1 MKCEACGQ
9 EIFMAFQCSY
19 CGGQFCAAHRLPE
32 NHNCPKLDVARAQ
45 RQREAD
51 VMSRQSSYQYK
62 VTFGTAT
69 PQRAKG
75 RVYFSPAEIK
85 HLTIAA
91 LLIILVGLLSS
102 LYGSIFPPSVS
113 LPDSI
118 AAFTVILTVSF
129 FIHEIAHKVTAQRKG
144 LWAEFRLTLWGAVM
158 TLIFAF
164 LPIKLISPGAVM
176 IAGPAEKKDI
186 GRVSMAG
193 PITNILLSIGF
204 LSVAIVP
211 SLPSTLVLALLFGGF
226 FNAYLAAFNLIPYGV
241 FDGLKVF
248 HWSKTMWAL
257 MFLASAALTVVG
269 YILFFSYPG

>member
-51 VMSRQSSYQYK
+51 VMSKQSSYQYK
-62 VTFGTAT
+62 VTFGK
-69 PQRAKG
+69 PSRAKG
-75 RVYFSPAEIK
+75 RVYFSPTELK
-85 HLTIAA
+85 HLAIAA
-91 LLIILVGLLSS
+91 LLVIAVGLLTVLNSV
-102 LYGSIFPPSVS
+102 LYSGTPLQAGLPVSIV
-113 LPDSI
+113 
-118 AAFTVILTVSF
+118 AFTVILTVSF

-144 LWAEFRLTLWGAVM
+144 LWAEFRLTLWGAIV

-176 IAGPAEKKDI
+176 VAGAAEKRDI

-193 PITNILLSIGF
+193 PITNIILSAGF
-204 LSVAIVP
+204 LGVAVIP
-211 SLPSTLVLALLFGGF
+211 SPLVSFLLFGAF

-241 FDGLKVF
+241 FDGLKIF
-248 HWSKTMWAL
+248 HWDKTVWTL
-257 MFLASAALTVVG
+257 MFAASAALTVVG
-269 YILFFSYPG
+269 YILYSPYLQ

>member
-1 MKCEACGQ
+1 MKCDACGQ

-62 VTFGTAT
+62 VTMGI
-69 PQRAKG
+69 PPRAKG
-75 RVYFSPAEIK
+75 RIYFSPTEIK

-91 LLIILVGLLSS
+91 LLVIAVGLLTV
-102 LYGSIFPPSVS
+102 LYSGQPLQDGLPVSVV
-113 LPDSI
+113 
-118 AAFTVILTVSF
+118 AFTVILTVSF

-144 LWAEFRLTLWGAVM
+144 LWAEFRLTLWGAVV

-164 LPIKLISPGAVM
+164 LPIKLIAPGAVM
-176 IAGPAEKKDI
+176 IAGPVDKKDI

-193 PITNILLSIGF
+193 PITNIILSAGF
-204 LSVAIVP
+204 LAAALVP
-211 SLPSTLVLALLFGGF
+211 SSLVSFLLFGGF

-241 FDGLKVF
+241 FDGLKIF
-248 HWSKTMWAL
+248 HWDKTVWAL
-257 MFLASAALTVVG
+257 MFAASAALTVVG
-269 YILFFSYPG
+269 YILYSPYLQ

>member
-45 RQREAD
+45 RQREAE
-51 VMSRQSSYQYK
+51 VMSKQSSYQYK
-62 VTFGTAT
+62 VTFGM
-69 PQRAKG
+69 PPKAKG
-75 RVYFSPAEIK
+75 RVYFSPTEVK
-85 HLTIAA
+85 HLAIAA
-91 LLIILVGLLSS
+91 LLVVAVGLLSV
-102 LYGSIFPPSVS
+102 LYGSILTSVS
-113 LPDSI
+113 LLES
-118 AAFTVILTVSF
+118 AVAFTVILTMSF
-129 FIHEIAHKVTAQRKG
+129 FIHEIAHKVIAQRKG
-144 LWAEFRLTLWGAVM
+144 LWAEFRLTLWGAVV

-176 IAGPAEKKDI
+176 IAGPAEKRDI

-193 PITNILLSIGF
+193 PITNILLSLGF
-204 LSVAIVP
+204 LGGAIVAP
-211 SLPSTLVLALLFGGF
+211 SPLVAFFYFGGF

-248 HWSKTMWAL
+248 HWSKTVWAL
-257 MFLASAALTVVG
+257 MFAASAALTVIG
-269 YILFFSYPG
+269 YIQFSPYLL

>member
-32 NHNCPKLDVARAQ
+32 NHNCPKLDEARAQ

-51 VMSRQSSYQYK
+51 LMSKRTTYDYK
-62 VTFGTAT
+62 VTFGM

-75 RVYFSPAEIK
+75 RIHFGSTEIK
-85 HLTIAA
+85 HLAIAA
-91 LLIILVGLLSS
+91 LLVIAVGLLSV
-102 LYGSIFPPSVS
+102 LYGGILTSVS
-113 LPDSI
+113 LLVSVVT
-118 AAFTVILTVSF
+118 FTVILTVSF
-129 FIHEIAHKVTAQRKG
+129 FIHEIAHKVVAQRKG
-144 LWAEFRLTLWGAVM
+144 LWAEFRLTLWGAVL

-176 IAGPAEKKDI
+176 IAGPADKKDI

-204 LSVAIVP
+204 LSVASVP
-211 SLPSTLVLALLFGGF
+211 SSFVSLLAFGGF

-248 HWSKTMWAL
+248 HWSKPIWAL
-257 MFLASAALTVVG
+257 MFLASAALTVLG
-269 YILFFSYPG
+269 YMLASPYLQ

>member
-45 RQREAD
+45 RQREAE
-51 VMSRQSSYQYK
+51 VASRQSSYQYK
-62 VTFGTAT
+62 VTFGM

-75 RVYFSPAEIK
+75 RVYFSPTELK
-85 HLTIAA
+85 HLAIAA
-91 LLIILVGLLSS
+91 LLVIAVGLLSI
-102 LYGSIFPPSVS
+102 LYGTILTSVS
-113 LPDSI
+113 LLVG
-118 AAFTVILTVSF
+118 AVVFTVILIVSF

-144 LWAEFRLTLWGAVM
+144 LWAEFRLTLWGAVV

-176 IAGPAEKKDI
+176 IAGPAEKSDI

-193 PITNILLSIGF
+193 PTTNILLSVGF
-204 LSVAIVP
+204 LGAAVVP
-211 SLPSTLVLALLFGGF
+211 SSLVPFLAFGGF
-226 FNAYLAAFNLIPYGV
+226 FNAYLAVFNLIPYGV

-248 HWSKTMWAL
+248 HWSKTVWAL
-257 MFLASAALTVVG
+257 MFAASAALTVVG
-269 YILFFSYPG
+269 YIVSSPYLA